1 MVKIAY
7 GKSARWYSRT
17 CCICKKQLRPQQ
29 ARVNGMATMLDDSV
43 VKVIYCEPCAKTAQ
57 IQQACETLKKGV
69 TPEKQPTQPS

>member
-1 MVKIAY
+1 MVKIEY
-7 GKSARWYSRT
+7 GKSEKWRSSH

-57 IQQACETLKKGV
+57 NV
-69 TPEKQPTQPS
+69 R